1 LIKTKKPGLC
11 IVSKPSFPFP
21 PRGKGL
27 IYSPSLVGEG
37 WDGGN
42 LNKKEIVEIV
52 LKTDIHIIILKSYSE
67 SKLKNKIQWKN

>member
-1 LIKTKKPGLC
+1 
-11 IVSKPSFPFP
+11 
-21 PRGKGL
+21 
-27 IYSPSLVGEG
+27 VGEG